1 MINRTNNQHEST
13 AWENYDGS
21 FPIAMNHG
29 FDLYLRPGCE
39 YSRKRYIYK
48 IAESNELDFLKKQSL
63 QDFVCLDVGA
73 NIGYWSKFLVE
84 ISNASECHAFEP
96 DPITCEV
103 LDKNLSKYRNVT
115 INQTA
120 VSDRD
125 GYIDLFLDPHHSG
138 DNRSQFTEGR
148 RAIKV
153 SCCTLDS
160 YVKKANLERVDFL
173 KIDIQG
179 GEIPALEGAT
189 ALLHR
194 FRPLVLIEIAPEF
207 DSGSGAINQYI
218 ARLVEQKSYRAYAI
232 EKGLPVYLSKRELSE
247 FRGNL
252 FLSPK

>member
-1 MINRTNNQHEST
+1 M
-13 AWENYDGS
+13 AWESYDGS
-21 FPIAMNHG
+21 FPITMKHG

-84 ISNASECHAFEP
+84 ISNVRELHVFEP
-96 DPITCEV
+96 DPITCEI
-103 LDKNLSKYRNVT
+103 LGKNLSKYANVVV
-115 INQTA
+115 NQAA

-125 GYIDLFLDPHHSG
+125 GYIDLFLDPRHSG
-138 DNRSQFTEGR
+138 DNRPQFTEGR
-148 RAIKV
+148 QAIRVPCRA
-153 SCCTLDS
+153 LDS
-160 YVKKANLERVDFL
+160 YVKEANLKRVDFL
-173 KIDIQG
+173 KIDVQG
-179 GEIPALEGAT
+179 GEIPVLEGAT
-189 ALLHR
+189 GLFHR
-194 FRPLVLIEIAPEF
+194 FRPLVLIEVAPEF
-207 DSGSGAINQYI
+207 DGGSRTINQHV
-218 ARLVEQKSYRAYAI
+218 AHLAEQKNYHAYVI